1 MAVGK
6 GSCRKV
12 YSIIQDSE
20 KRIHKGEVM
29 EVILSYLENMFLN
42 MPRTPEVLRAKEELA
57 SMMEDKYNELLAEGK
72 KENEAVGIVISEF
85 GDLEELAEELGLG
98 TSDQGTA
105 ERYGENTGYG
115 AAGGQSGGMGYGT
128 TDQSGSMGYGAA
140 GNYGGNAAYEAAPR
154 MVSRQEAEEYIAL
167 SKKTS
172 KWIAIGVLLCIWC
185 PVPLIFC
192 GGVDSYVR
200 QMSDL
205 SIVLVGLIPL
215 FVMIGIAVAIFIYNG
230 MKMEKFDYL
239 EKERIQIDRTLEEEL
254 SRMAE
259 QEKITS
265 TKKNIIGILMCIF
278 SVIPLLIMGSLPM
291 DTILQVMSLLFLLL
305 VVGIAVA
312 LMIVGGT
319 KMKCIKVLRQ
329 EGDFTPGEK
338 ENKKLIDV
346 IARIYWSVV
355 TVIYLAWSILTMQ
368 WGFTWIIWPIAGI
381 IFGAI
386 AAICGAVGA
395 AVKHEV

>member
-1 MAVGK
+1 
-6 GSCRKV
+6 
-12 YSIIQDSE
+12 
-20 KRIHKGEVM
+20 M

-42 MPRTPEVLRAKEELA
+42 MPHTPEVLRAKEELA
-57 SMMEDKYNELLAEGK
+57 SMMEDKYNELLAEGR

-85 GDLEELAEELGLG
+85 GDLEELKEELGLG
-98 TSDQGTA
+98 KSGESTA
-105 ERYGENTGYG
+105 AGYGESTDYG
-115 AAGGQSGGMGYGT
+115 AAE
-128 TDQSGSMGYGAA
+128 
-140 GNYGGNAAYEAAPR
+140 NYGGNAAYEPPAR

-185 PVPLIFC
+185 PIPLIFF

-205 SIVLVGLIPL
+205 SIVIVGLIPL

-239 EKERIQIDRTLEEEL
+239 EKERIQIDSSLEEEL
-254 SRMAE
+254 SQMAE
-259 QEKITS
+259 QEKVSS
-265 TKKNIIGILMCIF
+265 TKKTIIGILMCIF
-278 SVIPLLIMGSLPM
+278 SVIPLLIMGSLPT
-291 DTILQVMSLLFLLL
+291 DTVLQVMALLFLLL

-338 ENKKLIDV
+338 ESKKLIEV

-355 TVIYLAWSILTMQ
+355 TVIYLAWSIVTMQ
-368 WGFTWIIWPIAGI
+368 WGFTWIVWPVAGI
-381 IFGAI
+381 LFGAV

-395 AVKHEV
+395 VVKKEI